1 MGRNN
6 IKHILFFFD
15 SRATFAYAN
24 NVFQEIKNEK
34 KIKCST
40 LISGNYLD
48 KKMGVGLDIFK
59 KNKIKITKKANFLSS
74 NKKKDSW
81 ARNLGLAVTEYSK
94 KISEINP
101 DLILITG
108 DRIETIAACLTATY
122 LNIPIAHIQA
132 GDKSGHVDDVARA
145 AIAKMAHIHLASCK
159 DSAQRLL
166 RWGENKKRVFNVG
179 APQLDDIHVLL
190 KNYKRKKRKTKK
202 IIIIFHP
209 VLNEIKNFKQNILSL
224 YKALKKFKYDYFWI
238 YPNNDYGYKILIN
251 FLKDKKSQIK
261 VIKNLDRDKFL
272 KFLLEIDAIIG
283 NSSSGIIES
292 PSFKIPV
299 INIGTRQRM
308 RPQSVNIVNSS
319 YNNKDIENKM
329 NFIFNNKNFKNNLK
343 KTKNIYFQKNSS
355 KKIVSIL
362 KKLSKNDN
370 LLRKF

>member
-15 SRATFAYAN
+15 SRATFSYAN

-48 KKMGVGLDIFK
+48 KQMGVGLDIFK

-81 ARNLGLAVTEYSK
+81 ARNLGLAITEYSK
-94 KISEINP
+94 KINEINP

-132 GDKSGHVDDVARA
+132 GDKSGHVDDIARA
-145 AIAKMAHIHLASCK
+145 AIAKMAHIHLASCN
-159 DSAQRLL
+159 DSAKRLIK
-166 RWGENKKRVFNVG
+166 WGEDKKRVFNVG
-179 APQLDDIHVLL
+179 APQLDDIHLIL
-190 KNYKRKKRKTKK
+190 KNRKLEIKKNKK
-202 IIIIFHP
+202 IVIIFHP
-209 VLNEIKNFKQNILSL
+209 VLSEIKKFKKNIQNLYKAIKNFKYN
-224 YKALKKFKYDYFWI
+224 YYWI
-238 YPNNDYGYKILIN
+238 YPNNDYGYKILTD
-251 FLKDKKSQIK
+251 FLKTKSSKIK
-261 VIKNLDRDKFL
+261 IIKNLDRDKFL
-272 KFLLEIDAIIG
+272 KFLLETDAMIG

-299 INIGTRQRM
+299 INIGTRQNM
-308 RPQSVNIVNSS
+308 RPQSINIVNSN
-319 YNNKDIENKM
+319 YEDKEIKKKM
-329 NFIFNNKNFKNNLK
+329 NFIFKNKNFKKNLN

-362 KKLSKNDN
+362 KSLSKNDD